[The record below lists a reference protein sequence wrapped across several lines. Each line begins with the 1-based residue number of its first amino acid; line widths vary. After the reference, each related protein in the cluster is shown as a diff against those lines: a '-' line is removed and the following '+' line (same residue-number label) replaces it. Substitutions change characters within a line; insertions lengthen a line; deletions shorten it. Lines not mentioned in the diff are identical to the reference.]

1 MKAAIGK
8 KMETYKWASVVA
20 VTASVA
26 IGAGPA
32 FAKSRHANQTSGA
45 GQDQI
50 TIQSHIPVA
59 DGPVIRF
66 VATER
71 NGHSYVYAERQSG
84 KGTTLID
91 VTQAAHPKI
100 LGEVTGAQAE
110 NLVTVAG
117 TAALAS
123 SIPVAAMQTPAPA
136 PQTMQILDLSD
147 PANPKVVRRFEGVT
161 AMEKLPAHGLI
172 LLANAEGVWIL
183 SEHIAKDPAVE
194 EQYARKVVY
203 GESRY

>member
-1 MKAAIGK
+1 M
-8 KMETYKWASVVA
+8 
-20 VTASVA
+20 A

-32 FAKSRHANQTSGA
+32 FAKSRHSSQTSGE

-50 TIQSHIPVA
+50 TIEAHLPVA

-71 NGHSYVYAERQSG
+71 NGHSYVYAERASG
-84 KGTTLID
+84 KATTVID
-91 VTQAAHPKI
+91 VTQPAQPKL
-100 LGEVTGAQAE
+100 LGEVNGAQAE

-123 SIPVAAMQTPAPA
+123 SAAVFTAQTPAPA
-136 PQTMQILDLSD
+136 PQTIQILDLSN
-147 PANPKVVRRFEGVT
+147 PANPKVMRRFEGVT
-161 AMEKLPAHGLI
+161 AMEKLGARGLI
-172 LLANAEGVWIL
+172 LLANAEGMWIL
-183 SEHIAKDPAVE
+183 SEHIAEDPAVE